1 MEEEDEDMSYEH
13 RVMTERNQT
22 IPNYDE
28 ATEIQR
34 LTEAANNSLQHLEQH
49 LKPGKK
55 GRPRKKRT
63 SEGDQGFTADGTKP
77 KRRRGKSATWDGNSA
92 PLLNLPCFSKP
103 LSPMPDLEGLNL
115 PLAYAGTE
123 DIATFVPKVPQR
135 RKSRPTIKTEPQA
148 SDPPKYKPGTTMEP
162 MSPLGV
168 PHQMASPPLPQPSMA
183 VPQMTSPRRQVSHE
197 SYLNQGLP
205 TQLVPTAPAMSPQIS
220 SPQMVSPQMLS
231 PRQPSPQ
238 RSPLSSGSMS
248 DTQKKH
254 PLLSTILSV
263 TSPGGS
269 RIPPTA
275 SPPGMVSPV
284 AAATRPPRTL
294 ASPPGA
300 VSPLSLMAKMQGP
313 TQAPPFAFPP
323 GIKPLETP
331 STPATPSTADSVFAS
346 PTTPIQQE
354 FPQQEDIKPFK
365 NGKGKLPKFDPRLFP
380 MDPVVLAQMRP
391 EDIPMPGQ
399 PPKIPTHVQQQ
410 MIAQGMQKQVPHQVP
425 QATSAVPAASVSK
438 PAVSQPQIP
447 PAPIGTTVPTPPQI
461 STHSQQM
468 LQAQTALQQQ
478 ALLHAAQQVRPELL
492 PPSVPQLPIEPR
504 PPQQVPPPQQIPTGT
519 PVTTSA
525 YRPQPGLPVKEHLL
539 EPQVAAVSEAQ
550 KVLPTALGVPVI
562 PTQVELP
569 VSAAENIH
577 GLNMNLPESEQRV
590 FTTEVPS
597 PPTELA
603 QAAVSKPTQDV
614 STEQLESEPKPTS
627 AKAPMSELIKSELLA
642 AAWGSRNPLPPVSL
656 SAKLPDP
663 MSALTP
669 PSMPGDSTESDA
681 NPPAYRE
688 VTGTTAPQVISAPHT
703 VPYQSVSTPASI
715 PSVPADHQ
723 PAAIAGGSQ
732 PGLTLPPISTLQSKI
747 PPGMVPGISTLE
759 SPPVSDGKEG
769 AEIPAPGQI
778 SVPRGALRS
787 PVSSS
792 GFDKDPMLSVPVPV
806 PSTADPQTQPISTQP
821 SPPSMSHADMMRH
834 PLQQLSVAGRLPPPF
849 PLAFAPGLPPVAL
862 MMQPPSPLNFPNR
875 PKSPTGP
882 GVPAFSQAP
891 TRASQANH
899 IPSAPALAQQ
909 RSPTSEKHK
918 VLTSSL
924 QSPTAN
930 TQTQQLEMIMEIM
943 RRELA
948 AGQQQQVQANIK
960 KEGIPNNDQ
969 VRPPAPGPTMEML
982 IAIMQREMAAA
993 QAMQLQA
1000 AALQA
1005 AHANAQAS
1013 QTTLQAA
1020 QRAQAQAAT
1029 QVANLQAAQQQIA
1042 QAQAKL
1048 AQSQLGK
1055 AAAKPPQPAAKLPP
1069 LVPPPV
1075 AGGTTARQEMLSPSN
1090 HHQSQQ
1096 HKSQAAPLSSNATQ
1110 QPYVPLSS
1118 PQTQQQPQ
1126 VQQAQLQ
1133 VAYFFKCIQYFFYI
1147 LKNVVPSFTHSLH
1160 QK

>member
-1 MEEEDEDMSYEH
+1 MDEEDEDVGYTQHGM
-13 RVMTERNQT
+13 MNERNQT

-28 ATEIQR
+28 ASEIQR
-34 LTEAANNSLQHLEQH
+34 LTEAANNSLQYVEQH
-49 LKPGKK
+49 LNTGKRPRGWQK

-63 SEGDQGFTADGTKP
+63 SEGGDQGLTADGTKP
-77 KRRRGKSATWDGNSA
+77 KRRRGKSANFEENSA
-92 PLLNLPCFSKP
+92 PLLNLPCFRKP

-123 DIATFVPKVPQR
+123 DIATYVPKVPPR
-135 RKSRPTIKTEPQA
+135 RKSRPTIKMEPQPIEE
-148 SDPPKYKPGTTMEP
+148 PPKYKPGTTMEP

-168 PHQMASPPLPQPSMA
+168 PHAMASPPLPHSSMA
-183 VPQMTSPRRQVSHE
+183 IPQMTSPRRQVSHD
-197 SYLNQGLP
+197 SYLPPGLP
-205 TQLVPTAPAMSPQIS
+205 PQLAPTAPAMSPQVA
-220 SPQMVSPQMLS
+220 SPQMVSPQMISPRMLS

-238 RSPLSSGSMS
+238 RSPISSGSMS

-269 RIPPTA
+269 KIPPTA

-284 AAATRPPRTL
+284 DAPPRPPQPRTST
-294 ASPPGA
+294 SPTGGL
-300 VSPLSLMAKMQGP
+300 SPLSLMAKMQGP

-323 GIKPLETP
+323 GIKPLDTP

-354 FPQQEDIKPFK
+354 FPAQEDIKPFK
-365 NGKGKLPKFDPRLFP
+365 NLNKGKLPKFDPRLFP

-399 PPKIPTHVQQQ
+399 PPKIPSHVQQQ
-410 MIAQGMQKQVPHQVP
+410 MIAQGMQKQIPHQVP
-425 QATSAVPAASVSK
+425 QASSAVSAAQLSK
-438 PAVSQPQIP
+438 PTVTQPQIP
-447 PAPIGTTVPTPPQI
+447 QGMTSPVQPAL
-461 STHSQQM
+461 SAQQL
-468 LQAQTALQQQ
+468 LQLQQQ
-478 ALLHAAQQVRPELL
+478 ALLHAAQQVRPEVL
-492 PPSVPQLPIEPR
+492 PPAVPQVPVEQR
-504 PPQQVPPPQQIPTGT
+504 APQQVPPPQQIPSGP
-519 PVTTSA
+519 PVTTIHPAFPS
-525 YRPQPGLPVKEHLL
+525 QPPLPAKEQFLGH
-539 EPQVAAVSEAQ
+539 QV
-550 KVLPTALGVPVI
+550 P
-562 PTQVELP
+562 P
-569 VSAAENIH
+569 VSAAPTQQEVLPTPLGVPEIPQVEPTVPPAENIPVSK
-577 GLNMNLPESEQRV
+577 MNVAEAEQRM
-590 FTTEVPS
+590 FATEVPTQ
-597 PPTELA
+597 PTE
-603 QAAVSKPTQDV
+603 Q
-614 STEQLESEPKPTS
+614 STEQVQTAISAAQDVQAGETEQELQSTS
-627 AKAPMSELIKSELLA
+627 AKPSMKDLIKSELLA

-663 MSALTP
+663 KSALTP
-669 PSMPGDSTESDA
+669 PSMLTDSAESDA
-681 NPPAYRE
+681 KLQAYTE
-688 VTGTTAPQVISAPHT
+688 ATTGTTAPPHT
-703 VPYQSVSTPASI
+703 LPYQTVSTPASV
-715 PSVPADHQ
+715 PSVPAEQQ
-723 PAAIAGGSQ
+723 PPVAAVTAGGPQ

-759 SPPVSDGKEG
+759 SPPVTDGKEG

-787 PVSSS
+787 PVS

-806 PSTADPQTQPISTQP
+806 PSTADPQIQPVSTQP
-821 SPPSMSHADMMRH
+821 SPPVMSHAELMRH
-834 PLQQLSVAGRLPPPF
+834 PLAVAGRLPPPF

-882 GVPAFSQAP
+882 GVPAMSQAP
-891 TRASQANH
+891 TRATQANH
-899 IPSAPALAQQ
+899 IPAAPTLAQQ

-918 VLTSSL
+918 ALATSL

-948 AGQQQQVQANIK
+948 AGQQQQIAANVK
-960 KEGIPNNDQ
+960 KEGVPNNDQ
-969 VRPPAPGPTMEML
+969 IRPLAPAPGPTMEML

-1005 AHANAQAS
+1005 ANAGTQAS
-1013 QTTLQAA
+1013 PSTLQAA

-1048 AQSQLGK
+1048 AQSQLVK
-1055 AAAKPPQPAAKLPP
+1055 AATTKPQPAAKLPP
-1069 LVPPPV
+1069 LIPPPV
-1075 AGGTTARQEMLSPSN
+1075 VGASTVRQDMLSPS
-1090 HHQSQQ
+1090 SQPQ
-1096 HKSQAAPLSSNATQ
+1096 PEQQKSHA
-1110 QPYVPLSS
+1110 VPLSVAMTVQQAYDALNN
-1118 PQTQQQPQ
+1118 PQIPQQPLVAQPQ
-1126 VQQAQLQ
+1126 V
-1133 VAYFFKCIQYFFYI
+1133 
-1147 LKNVVPSFTHSLH
+1147 
-1160 QK
+1160 